1 MEMWRYGENA
11 MLFKEV
17 FQKRNFN
24 KQKLYSHMQ
33 FSQITYCDEIHPE
46 TLPVL
51 CRFLSMFLKYGKQSG
66 RASL

>member
-17 FQKRNFN
+17 FQKRSN
-24 KQKLYSHMQ
+24 YSHMQ
-33 FSQITYCDEIHPE
+33 FSQITYCNEIHPE
-46 TLPVL
+46 TLPVI
-51 CRFLSMFLKYGKQSG
+51 CCFLSMFLKHGKQSG